1 MQNPPITLVIPCH
14 NSSETIEEVID
25 AAIGENFHEIICINN
40 NSTDDTL
47 EKLEKLPVLIVEE
60 KVQGTIWA
68 RRAGVACS
76 ETEWVALID
85 DDIILRPGWIAA
97 MMEFLKTAP
106 TASAITGYV
115 DTPLPSALEWAKK
128 ILACNC
134 SLSPQEYYRHSQPL
148 GAATLIKRSSFLRH
162 SQRPTLIGRD
172 DAGGTLRGCGEDI
185 EVFRK
190 LTKAGERMFHCPEA
204 KAIHKIEDWR
214 KSDSYLRKLAKAYSS
229 PGYVARI
236 WT

>member
-1 MQNPPITLVIPCH
+1 MQNPPITLVIPCY

-25 AAIGENFHEIICINN
+25 AALGENFHEIICINN
-40 NSTDDTL
+40 NSADDTL

-60 KVQGTIWA
+60 RVQGTIWA
-68 RRAGVACS
+68 RRAGAACA

-85 DDIILRPGWIAA
+85 DDIILQSGWIAA
-97 MMEFLKTAP
+97 MMEFLKMAP

-172 DAGGTLRGCGEDI
+172 DAGGTLIGCGEDI
-185 EVFRK
+185 EVFRR
-190 LTKAGERMFHCPEA
+190 LMKAGERMFHNPGA
-204 KAIHKIEDWR
+204 KAIHEIERWR
-214 KSDSYLRKLAKAYSS
+214 MNICYLLELERAYSERI
-229 PGYVARI
+229 YVDRF